1 MFKNYFKTAWRN
13 LGKNKTFSII
23 TIAGLAIGMAS
34 SILLLSYVSFQYS
47 YDKFNKN
54 AKNIYRVNLSQYQNN
69 NLVFNSAENYPAL
82 AHTLKTDFPEVV
94 DAARL
99 YNMGYKNN
107 CVFTYQ
113 NKYFK
118 ETKFFYADAS
128 FIAMFSFPFIEGDPK
143 TALTQSFTA
152 VISESFSHKFFRNE
166 NPIGKLIQM
175 DDDDRNSEL
184 CKISGV
190 FKDVPENSHIKF
202 NILISYPT
210 LYHRKEGTV
219 RYEDSWNRKDFYTYI
234 LLRPGTNVN
243 VLESKFPSFINKY
256 IPHEKESHTE
266 NKLALQPLEKIHLAP
281 KLNDEPEP
289 TGNGKTIYF
298 LLIIAVFIITIAWV
312 NYINLS
318 TTASSNRAKEIGI
331 RKVLGSNRSQLIKQF
346 LIESLIVNL
355 VALLIALMVII
366 LLQPALSKFFAV
378 NFQFSGLIKNEYGL
392 AFILFLFFGAF
403 FSGLYPAFVLSSF
416 KPTRVLKGKMSTS
429 KSGTTLRQSLVIFQ
443 FSLSIFLIIGTFV
456 VYQQVH
462 YMLNQN
468 LGIKVTQVLAINR
481 PSRWDKSDS
490 INGMRVQ
497 RFKDELKNNSAIEGI
512 AMSNAIPGKEIRGQ
526 LDFHKKEMQNANIVS
541 LNTIGIDDDY
551 INVLGMTILAGR
563 NFSKQYPTD
572 ENGLI
577 LTASA
582 VQQLGYKTPTDAI
595 EKQLLQG
602 DVGYTIVGVT
612 NDFHQQSLDKKAE
625 PIAFQFNG
633 NDYEADE
640 YYLVKLNTTNVQQA
654 VSHVQNVWMDTF
666 KGNPFSF
673 FFLDEYFNQQY
684 NNEIQF
690 GKLFGF
696 FSLIAIVIACIGLVA
711 LVGFMIKQRTKEI
724 GVRKVLGASVQDVLV
739 LLTKEF
745 IKLILLA
752 NLIAY
757 PLGWLLM
764 NNWLKDF
771 AYRIN
776 INWWIFF
783 AAGLLAVIIA
793 LTTISFQAVKAA
805 IANPVKSLRM
815 E

>member
-82 AHTLKTDFPEVV
+82 APALKIDFPEVA

-118 ETKFFYADAS
+118 ETKFLFADAS
-128 FIAMFSFPFIEGDPK
+128 FLNMFSFPFIEGDPK
-143 TALTQSFTA
+143 TALTQPLTA
-152 VISESFSHKFFRNE
+152 VISKHNPEEKDNQTES
-166 NPIGKLIQM
+166 
-175 DDDDRNSEL
+175 
-184 CKISGV
+184 
-190 FKDVPENSHIKF
+190 
-202 NILISYPT
+202 
-210 LYHRKEGTV
+210 
-219 RYEDSWNRKDFYTYI
+219 
-234 LLRPGTNVN
+234 
-243 VLESKFPSFINKY
+243 
-256 IPHEKESHTE
+256 
-266 NKLALQPLEKIHLAP
+266 KLALLPLQKIHLESN
-281 KLNDEPEP
+281 LNDEPEIS
-289 TGNGKTIYF
+289 GNGKAILF

-318 TTASSNRAKEIGI
+318 TAASVNRAKEIGI

-429 KSGTTLRQSLVIFQ
+429 KSVTTLRQSLVIFQ

-481 PSRWDKSDS
+481 
-490 INGMRVQ
+490 
-497 RFKDELKNNSAIEGI
+497 
-512 AMSNAIPGKEIRGQ
+512 
-526 LDFHKKEMQNANIVS
+526 
-541 LNTIGIDDDY
+541 
-551 INVLGMTILAGR
+551 
-563 NFSKQYPTD
+563 
-572 ENGLI
+572 
-577 LTASA
+577 
-582 VQQLGYKTPTDAI
+582 
-595 EKQLLQG
+595 
-602 DVGYTIVGVT
+602 
-612 NDFHQQSLDKKAE
+612 
-625 PIAFQFNG
+625 
-633 NDYEADE
+633 
-640 YYLVKLNTTNVQQA
+640 
-654 VSHVQNVWMDTF
+654 
-666 KGNPFSF
+666 
-673 FFLDEYFNQQY
+673 
-684 NNEIQF
+684 
-690 GKLFGF
+690 
-696 FSLIAIVIACIGLVA
+696 
-711 LVGFMIKQRTKEI
+711 
-724 GVRKVLGASVQDVLV
+724 
-739 LLTKEF
+739 
-745 IKLILLA
+745 
-752 NLIAY
+752 
-757 PLGWLLM
+757 
-764 NNWLKDF
+764 
-771 AYRIN
+771 
-776 INWWIFF
+776 
-783 AAGLLAVIIA
+783 
-793 LTTISFQAVKAA
+793 
-805 IANPVKSLRM
+805 
-815 E
+815 